1 MSRHGLTLPVGS
13 IQQSRAYVTTDADR
27 DRALKTVEA
36 LGENSYVT
44 RPSGERR
51 YADPNPGQASGWSG
65 RQQAAAR
72 KLQGLWR
79 GALPLRGLPMAYG
92 DAGRAGGG
100 CDDPQAAQEAWDG
113 YCAAMDEL
121 VRRCSH
127 RHAEAVRMAVVYEEP
142 SPLGRAHIV
151 REGLAFL
158 ADWWGVR

>member
-1 MSRHGLTLPVGS
+1 MSNQRITIAVGTV
-13 IQQSRAYVTTDADR
+13 QQSRAHITTDADR
-27 DRALKTVEA
+27 DRYLLTVAETDTA
-36 LGENSYVT
+36 RVIT
-44 RPSGERR
+44 RPSGR
-51 YADPNPGQASGWSG
+51 YEDRQPGQAAGWSG

-121 VRRCSH
+121 VRRCSQ
-127 RHAEAVRMAVVYEEP
+127 RHADAVRLAVVYEEP
-142 SPLGRAHIV
+142 STLGRAHMV